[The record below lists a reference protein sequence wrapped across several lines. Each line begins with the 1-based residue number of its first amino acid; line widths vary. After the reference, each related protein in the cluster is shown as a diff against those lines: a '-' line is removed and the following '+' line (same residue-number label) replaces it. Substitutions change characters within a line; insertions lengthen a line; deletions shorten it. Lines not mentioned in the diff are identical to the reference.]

1 MMLLTKK
8 YIYSNKTEERKK
20 RKEKKI
26 LIINSCY
33 LILFITLDTNTDK
46 VNGKEMLF
54 CQLTC

>member
-54 CQLTC
+54 CKLTC